1 MSDDNGE
8 ILTLNGHPNNL
19 LSLCL
24 ANFIDDQKEWSEQP
38 SPNGFGPG
46 CRREGVCKHIESELA
61 EIRSAKP
68 GSLELLIEWCD
79 VVILALDGAW
89 RSGFTASMICQALLL
104 KTKINHSRKW
114 PASPPDQ
121 PSMHVKTPT
130 YTRDERDEVAWLL
143 KDGTISAG
151 KACEMLGIARADL
164 SEVMA
169 PYELPEVLLHEDD
182 LKPIPGLG
190 GRTSD
195 TPPPPQPLTYRD
207 VCWMGHTCYL
217 VYWVNGDNCQVA
229 PDIEEVRELLFT
241 GAATQWDCDIPTNAA
256 RRREV
261 VKFVPMSTNGA
272 VMAYLDCSR
281 LFPVAA
287 RAQLEVSDENMYY
300 DPLPPEPG
308 TGPDWWCC
316 NCKWCNSDLRQSCRY
331 CHVNRVQNGV
341 DTSYTAPP
349 NHCADCG
356 VKLASPDASR
366 CLACTEKR
374 EG

>member
-1 MSDDNGE
+1 MQSETNGE
-8 ILTLNGHPNNL
+8 VLTLNGHPNNL
-19 LSLCL
+19 LTLCL
-24 ANFIDDQKEWSEQP
+24 ASFIEDQKQWSEQP
-38 SPNGFGPG
+38 APNGFGPG

-79 VVILALDGAW
+79 VMILAFDGAW
-89 RSGFTASMICQALLL
+89 RSGYTPAMVCQALLL
-104 KTKINHSRKW
+104 KTQINHGRQW
-114 PASPPDQ
+114 PATPPDQ
-121 PSMHVKTPT
+121 PSMHVKQCDHYQTSEQT
-130 YTRDERDEVAWLL
+130 
-143 KDGTISAG
+143 G
-151 KACEMLGIARADL
+151 ACLDCGQVVYGPPAQPVRANLG
-164 SEVMA
+164 
-169 PYELPEVLLHEDD
+169 
-182 LKPIPGLG
+182 KPIRIPAE
-190 GRTSD
+190 D
-195 TPPPPQPLTYRD
+195 ETPPPPQPLAYRD
-207 VCWMGHTCYL
+207 VHWMGHTCYL
-217 VYWVNGDNCQVA
+217 VYWANGDNCQVA
-229 PDIEEVRELLFT
+229 PSIDEVRELLFT
-241 GAATQWDCDIPTNAA
+241 GAATEWDCDIPTNAT

-281 LFPVAA
+281 LFPPAA
-287 RAQLEVSDENMYY
+287 RAHLGVSDANMHY

-316 NCKWCNSDLRQSCRY
+316 NCKWCNSDLRKSCRY

-356 VKLASPDASR
+356 VKLVSPDASR